1 MRVFVAG
8 ATGALG
14 RPVVRQLV
22 AAGHDVIGL
31 TRSPG
36 RRGGLE
42 AMGARPVVADA
53 LDAPALARLFRDVHP
68 SHVVHLLTALPPE
81 GPLRS
86 GDLHE
91 TNVLR
96 RKGTANLVAAAVEAG
111 AQRLVA
117 ESFPAVYGRDF
128 DAPAVEAEALAPQPP
143 RGWGDAVAALR
154 SLEAQLLGARRE
166 GRLETVSMRVAGI
179 YGPDVA
185 STVGMAR
192 RLRRR
197 QVFVPTAA
205 PGVISFVHADDAAS
219 AIVAALE
226 RANPAP
232 VYNVADD
239 EPLALVE
246 FLRKAA
252 AAFGVPPPRTAPA
265 WLLRFVA
272 PLLVVVAAARMPL
285 SNLQAK
291 VELGWRPLFPT
302 VDEGLPATARAMGSP
317 GPGVGGPHPA
327 D

>member
-53 LDAPALARLFRDVHP
+53 LDAPALARLLRDVHP
-68 SHVVHLLTALPPE
+68 SHVVHPLTALPPE

-96 RKGTANLVAAAVEAG
+96 RTGTANLVAAAVEAG

-128 DAPAVEAEALAPQPP
+128 DVPAVEAEALAPQPP

-219 AIVAALE
+219 AIVAPSSG
-226 RANPAP
+226 RT
-232 VYNVADD
+232 
-239 EPLALVE
+239 
-246 FLRKAA
+246 
-252 AAFGVPPPRTAPA
+252 PPPSTTWPTTSRSPSSSFSGSPPPPSGCPRPGPRRPGSCAS
-265 WLLRFVA
+265 WLLSSHRGSDRDV
-272 PLLVVVAAARMPL
+272 PLLA
-285 SNLQAK
+285 
-291 VELGWRPLFPT
+291 RPLRSRS
-302 VDEGLPATARAMGSP
+302 A
-317 GPGVGGPHPA
+317 
-327 D
+327 